1 MMRTV
6 AVIPVRMGSERLPGK
21 VMASIEGQPLL
32 GHLLDRVQR
41 CTVLDDVVVATS
53 TNSENDCIET
63 YCNQQRI
70 SVFRG
75 DEEDVLDRLLQALL
89 WCGADTG
96 VLIFGDGPLID
107 RQIISKAVSFFY
119 ANPGY
124 DLVSN
129 DLLTTWPPGM
139 EVEVFKV
146 EVLADAAGRCQD
158 PQIREHG
165 TLFIR
170 QHTEIYRL
178 YNLVAPEELNRPD
191 LSFEVD
197 VAEDVQVIEALLKRF
212 QYEPDVPLNEL
223 IHYMDKHPHLSALT
237 SKVERRWKRHR
248 QTNEAQQ

>member
-1 MMRTV
+1 MRTV

-21 VMASIEGQPLL
+21 VMASIQGQPLL
-32 GHLLDRVQR
+32 GHLLNRVQR
-41 CTVLDDVVVATS
+41 CTTLDDVVVATS
-53 TNSENDCIET
+53 INSENDCIEVF
-63 YCNQQRI
+63 CNQRGVT
-70 SVFRG
+70 VFRG
-75 DEEDVLDRLLQALL
+75 AEEDVLDRMLKALL
-89 WCGADTG
+89 WYRADTG

-107 RQIISKAVSFFY
+107 SQIINKAVGFFY

-124 DLVSN
+124 DLISN
-129 DLLTTWPPGM
+129 GLLTTWPPGM

-178 YNLVAPEELNRPD
+178 HNLAAPEELHRPD

-197 VAEDVQVIEALLKRF
+197 VAEDIRVIEALLKRF
-212 QYEPDVPLNEL
+212 QDQQGVSLKEL
-223 IHYMDKHPHLSALT
+223 INYMDKHPRLSVLT

-248 QTNEAQQ
+248 QTNQTQQ